1 MFRYRILCRAMNKL
15 ASSILFFLA
24 IFLLTTIY
32 WVDKNF
38 GTVTLDQIYSVIFFD
53 YQATLYANDKF
64 LISFLVECIFLPI
77 IIVVM
82 LANFLQAKI
91 SRYLSLSLL
100 ILSAVCA
107 NYQFGFATFIRAQ
120 FNSGDFYQKNY
131 INPSQISV
139 KAHNPKNLLLI
150 YVESFETTYSN
161 TNIFQKDLLKQ
172 LNNINTPHIS
182 FSHYEQMPGTSWS
195 IAGIVGTQ
203 CGLPLKLNAN
213 IKKAMFVDEALH
225 VLPNAKCLGDILA
238 EHGYKN
244 IYMNG
249 SLLNFTGFGPFF
261 KDHHYSELY
270 GREHWIRSGI
280 LQKSQMTTWGM
291 PDDMLL
297 MVAKLRL
304 EQLIKADKPFNLTL
318 FLNDTH
324 GIEGQLSPTC
334 RREGFNDFQGIVEC
348 TANQVAR
355 FVTEIEREG
364 WLANM
369 NIIIVG
375 DHLAMKNRVSN
386 LLSKEKNRSMFN
398 MIISEEKFVKNTE
411 YITPFDMLPT
421 ILTSLGFQYSGN
433 KLGLGYSA
441 IGLNTIG
448 LKNRY
453 RSEDRIESL
462 KKNLLNES
470 SFYDKLWHRG

>member
-1 MFRYRILCRAMNKL
+1 LLPTGCLALRKLINCIL
-15 ASSILFFLA
+15 LFVSL
-24 IFLLTTIY
+24 FLLATIY
-32 WVDKNF
+32 WIDKNF
-38 GTVTLDQIYSVIFFD
+38 GTVTLDQISSVIFFD
-53 YQATLYANDKF
+53 CKATLYANNKF
-64 LISFLVECIFLPI
+64 VISFFSECFFLPVLLSVI
-77 IIVVM
+77 M
-82 LANFLQAKI
+82 TNFFEIK
-91 SRYLSLSLL
+91 SYRYLGICLL
-100 ILSAVCA
+100 ILSLTLIY
-107 NYQFGFATFIRAQ
+107 YQFGFAGSNLT
-120 FNSGDFYQKNY
+120 GEDFYKTNY
-131 INPSQISV
+131 TNPNQIAI
-139 KAHNPKNLLLI
+139 KAQHPKSLLLI

-161 TNIFQKDLLKQ
+161 TDIFQKDLLKQ
-172 LNNINTPHIS
+172 LNNINAPHIS

-334 RREGFNDFQGIVEC
+334 KREGYNDFQGIVEC
-348 TANQVAR
+348 TANQITR
-355 FVTEIEREG
+355 FVSEIEQEG
-364 WLANM
+364 WLAHM
-369 NIIIVG
+369 NIVIVG

-386 LLSKEKNRSMFN
+386 LLSKEKNRYMFN
-398 MIISEEKFVKNTE
+398 MIISEEKLVKNTE
-411 YITPFDMLPT
+411 YLTPFDMLPT

-441 IGLNTIG
+441 IGL
-448 LKNRY
+448 KNSY
-453 RSEDRIESL
+453 RSENRIESL
-462 KKNLLNES
+462 KMSLLNES